1 MTRSTAGYSEDSPA
15 GWMGSLAVGLY
26 AWLTAVSLGFA
37 VLDVLYARLVP
48 EAAGA
53 FPEAADFLLLIQ
65 AVTVLA
71 AVGAIGLG
79 WQSSGARNLLVA
91 SAGVIP
97 LGFLTYA
104 LLSPVLPD
112 GSPLGAGIRILL
124 AGAASVL
131 AFAEFAKMR
140 TRV

>member
-1 MTRSTAGYSEDSPA
+1 MPKTCSTYEAKARLSERIQRIDSHDKKHCI
-15 GWMGSLAVGLY
+15 
-26 AWLTAVSLGFA
+26 
-37 VLDVLYARLVP
+37 DVLYARLVP

-53 FPEAADFLLLIQ
+53 FPEAADFLLLVQ

-131 AFAEFAKMR
+131 AFAGFAKMR